1 MPVVAVTQQSPEQVF
16 AWLKQED
23 PDVRVTYCP
32 QGIALDPDK
41 KYRKHIFV
49 IGTKEFDR
57 NAVSI
62 RQMPQHIFF
71 VFGHSVLLEK
81 YGLEVDKRVQ
91 DIEPI
96 RPKVVPVGSY
106 LKDLKQRA
114 IEGSLFYDLM
124 TFIYTMPSKTH
135 QKPITSL
142 ICKWIYTGCKTDIRE
157 DIEALE
163 LRISNSNM
171 AKLISIL
178 EKPVT
183 YRLRDAFIDLN
194 KGVCSTM
201 GQAVIKHRVQVFEL
215 GYIKGNV
222 EKIAN
227 VTDELVA
234 NQGI

>member
-1 MPVVAVTQQSPEQVF
+1 MPVIAVTQQSPEQVF
-16 AWLKQED
+16 AWLRSQD
-23 PDVRVTYCP
+23 PKVRVTYCP

-41 KYRKHIFV
+41 QYRKHIFV
-49 IGTKEFDR
+49 VGTKEFDR

-71 VFGHSVLLEK
+71 VFGHSTLLEK
-81 YGLEVDKRVQ
+81 YGLEVDKPVQ
-91 DIEPI
+91 EIEPT
-96 RPKVVPVGSY
+96 RPRVVPVGSY

-114 IEGSLFYDLM
+114 IEGSLFYSLM

-135 QKPITSL
+135 QKPITNT
-142 ICKWIYTGCKTDIRE
+142 ICKWIYSGCVTDIRE
-157 DIEALE
+157 EIEALE
-163 LRISNSNM
+163 LRISNSTM

-194 KGVCSTM
+194 NGTCMTM
-201 GQAVIKHRVQVFEL
+201 GQAVIKHRVQIFEL

>member
-1 MPVVAVTQQSPEQVF
+1 MPVVAVTKQSPEQVF
-16 AWLKQED
+16 AWLRSED

-32 QGIALDPDK
+32 PGAVLDPTK

-62 RQMPQHIFF
+62 REMHQNIFF

-81 YGLEVDKRVQ
+81 YGLEVDKNVSEL
-91 DIEPI
+91 EPV
-96 RPKVVPVGSY
+96 RSKLVPIGSY

-114 IEGSLFYDLM
+114 IEGSLFYSLM

-135 QKPITSL
+135 QKPITSV
-142 ICKWIYTGCKTDIRE
+142 ICKWIYSGCNEDIRE
-157 DIEALE
+157 LLTALE
-163 LRISNSNM
+163 LKINNSTM

-183 YRLRDAFIDLN
+183 YRLRDAFRDMES
-194 KGVCSTM
+194 GVCHTM
-201 GQAVIKHRVQVFEL
+201 GEAVIKHRVQIFEL

-222 EKIAN
+222 TKISN
-227 VTDELVA
+227 VTDEHVSNL
-234 NQGI
+234 GI